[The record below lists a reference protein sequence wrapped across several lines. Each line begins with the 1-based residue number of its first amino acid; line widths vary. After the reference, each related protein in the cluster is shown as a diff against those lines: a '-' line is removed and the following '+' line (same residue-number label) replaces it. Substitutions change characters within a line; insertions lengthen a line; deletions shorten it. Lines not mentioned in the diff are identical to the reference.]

1 MKRLLLIS
9 LLSVLLF
16 SFHSSNAQPYQSI
29 FGDSVSAW
37 TCWYSGLAI
46 GSMNTVTSNDT
57 IVKGEHHKIL
67 LWDYNVFP
75 TSPGKKLGL
84 LKEDTTTG
92 KVWYRSLPN
101 PANGNSYLNPA
112 RDTQDILIMDMSLQ
126 LGDTFVAGK
135 VNGLSDTIAIV
146 DSVYIDANN
155 RKHIRFNIRI
165 SWAFYFEFI
174 EGVGTT
180 LGIAYKDSN
189 TIYHGAQ
196 NGGLICAFHNRIDIY
211 STAYKAQLNNKCLP
225 DVSVGQLNKQAA
237 LTIHPNP
244 STGSVTIELP
254 TRQQTNVSIA
264 DISGRTVY
272 QNTISNKQTLQVDLS
287 KQPKGVYIIHLTTND
302 KHYTNKLLLE

>member
-9 LLSVLLF
+9 LLSVLLL
-16 SFHSSNAQPYQSI
+16 SSHSSNAQPYQSI

-37 TCWYSGLAI
+37 TCQYGGLAI
-46 GSMNTVTSNDT
+46 GSMNIVTYTDT
-57 IVKGEHHKIL
+57 IVKGEHSKIL
-67 LWDYNVFP
+67 LWEFNVFP
-75 TSPGKKLGL
+75 TSKTKKLGL
-84 LKEDTTTG
+84 LREDTTTG
-92 KVWYRSLPN
+92 SVWYRSLPPYTN
-101 PANGNSYLNPA
+101 PDK
-112 RDTQDILIMDMSLQ
+112 DTVDQLIMDMTLKV
-126 LGDTFVAGK
+126 GDTFFTER
-135 VNGLSDTIAIV
+135 VNGLGLDTLSIV

-155 RKHIRFNIRI
+155 RKHIRFNNNIGLTFR
-165 SWAFYFEFI
+165 FEFI

-180 LGIAYKDSN
+180 LGMAYRDSN
-189 TIYHGAQ
+189 IINNYGAE
-196 NGGLICAFHNRIDIY
+196 NLGLICAFHDRIDIY
-211 STAYKAQLNNKCLP
+211 STAYKAQLNNKCIP

-272 QNTISNKQTLQVDLS
+272 QNTVSNKHTLQVDLS